1 MLVARL
7 QPRFSPFHPLYSG
20 RWTVWRGPF
29 QAPCRRTIPGATSP
43 RHRTTP
49 SPGGSSPSPSSA
61 SASAPCPRGQGGA
74 DALLPGS
81 RVNAKAPPG
90 PKPSNG
96 RNSPRSRA
104 NHSLQ
109 MLLLPERISNALA
122 RNTPQHTHIT
132 TPRVVEVPLKGALSH
147 MMPCSLPTVTPQG
160 NDSAYPYQHRTPT
173 EDIFRR
179 YSDFI

>member
-1 MLVARL
+1 LLVARL
-7 QPRFSPFHPLYSG
+7 QTRFSPSHPLYSG

-29 QAPCRRTIPGATSP
+29 QAPCRRTIPEATSP

-109 MLLLPERISNALA
+109 MLLLPEQISNALA
-122 RNTPQHTHIT
+122 RNTPQHIHIT
-132 TPRVVEVPLKGALSH
+132 TPRVVEVPLKRALSH
-147 MMPCSLPTVTPQG
+147 IMPCSLPIDTPQG

-179 YSDFI
+179 DSDFK